1 VPDTARRKRLIA
13 ETPRLPVAYFDEPAP
28 PTRFADSVS
37 CAFVRLGAPFD
48 AAADKAERLGWW
60 VTRRDCDHLR
70 MMSDPAAVADL
81 IAQAISATT
90 TE

>member
-1 VPDTARRKRLIA
+1 
-13 ETPRLPVAYFDEPAP
+13 
-28 PTRFADSVS
+28 
-37 CAFVRLGAPFD
+37 
-48 AAADKAERLGWW
+48 